1 MARVPAGRGDMP
13 APVERPCRRTDP
25 RMPRADGSGTPPWS
39 VPRGLVDTSLSA
51 GTLHCDRRVVGMTAI
66 RRDSVIRAA
75 STARPWRSRR
85 FTYHP
90 AREGMTNTIS
100 TECAVAALVPSAP
113 CIGHN
118 FARCGRYRVG
128 ALAQST
134 LRQDST
140 PLAGLASGP
149 VIRAATGWPRLRRTR
164 ANMATPPQARGA
176 APGKPAPS
184 SCSTGGVAITPGGVH
199 GRAAR
204 PPTARAESMPTGSA
218 GACHAT

>member
-1 MARVPAGRGDMP
+1 
-13 APVERPCRRTDP
+13 
-25 RMPRADGSGTPPWS
+25 MPRADGSGTPPWS

-51 GTLHCDRRVVGMTAI
+51 GTLHCERRVVGMTAI

-134 LRQDST
+134 FRQGST

-149 VIRAATGWPRLRRTR
+149 VIRAATGWPRRGRGC
-164 ANMATPPQARGA
+164 ANLAPRPRARGA
-176 APGKPAPS
+176 ALGKPAPS
-184 SCSTGGVAITPGGVH
+184 YCSAGGVTITPGEVY

-204 PPTARAESMPTGSA
+204 PPTARAADVPTGSA
-218 GACHAT
+218 GARHAA